1 MQTDAEIVDAV
12 LKGEKELFAE
22 LVRRYEKAVRA
33 VALDV
38 SGDYHLAGDIAQDA
52 FIKAYE
58 NLASLRTPEAFGPWL
73 LKIAKRIAFEQAK
86 QIVKGNSPEIKLSEV
101 VEKPNGQLD
110 DEKKW
115 LLAAVVKLPQV
126 ERQVVMLRYFGRNNV
141 SDVAR
146 ISGRSV
152 GTVTK
157 QLSRARIRLRQML
170 ERSEK

>member
-110 DEKKW
+110 DEKN
-115 LLAAVVKLPQV
+115 ALP
-126 ERQVVMLRYFGRNNV
+126 
-141 SDVAR
+141 
-146 ISGRSV
+146 SV
-152 GTVTK
+152 G
-157 QLSRARIRLRQML
+157 
-170 ERSEK
+170 